1 MTKQYTLVLPLKIN
15 AHNNDN
21 LQRFIQIQLRS
32 LNKFLDISSLYEF
45 LIICK
50 ENEENIIQQEL
61 AKHPSPLPIRLIT
74 ENTLIKNDIIKKI
87 SGWYLQQLIKIG
99 VSKIVKTELYL
110 VLDADCFLTKKF

>member
-1 MTKQYTLVLPLKIN
+1 MNQQYTLVLPIKII
-15 AHNNDN
+15 AHKQDN
-21 LQRFIQIQLRS
+21 LKRFIQIQLRS
-32 LNKFLDISSLYEF
+32 LNKFLDPSSLREF
-45 LIICK
+45 VIICK

-61 AKHPSPLPIRLIT
+61 VKNPSPFPIRLIT
-74 ENTLIKNDIIKKI
+74 ENTLIKKEVIKKI